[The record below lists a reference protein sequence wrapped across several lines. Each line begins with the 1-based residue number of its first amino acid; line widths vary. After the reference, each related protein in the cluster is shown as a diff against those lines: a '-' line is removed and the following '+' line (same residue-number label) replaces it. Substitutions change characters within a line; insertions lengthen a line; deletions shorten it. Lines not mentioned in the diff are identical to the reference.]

1 MGFIDKGGLEKIKKH
16 AYVSGTSTYIDDAL
30 QPFWNGAALLIP
42 TRVAPNLV
50 TLSGFLF
57 PLSIS
62 ILLVWHDPSMREPPP
77 IMYHAIGALCLCI
90 YQQLDAMDGKHA
102 RNTKQSSPLG
112 QLFDH
117 GVDSMVVVL
126 MNHIMSS
133 CLQLGSRQVSF
144 TLLCSF
150 TLNFYCGQWE
160 EYHTHVMTTN
170 FISIIGVTEGKR
182 IFLEK

>member
-1 MGFIDKGGLEKIKKH
+1 
-16 AYVSGTSTYIDDAL
+16 
-30 QPFWNGAALLIP
+30 
-42 TRVAPNLV
+42 
-50 TLSGFLF
+50 
-57 PLSIS
+57 
-62 ILLVWHDPSMREPPP
+62 
-77 IMYHAIGALCLCI
+77 
-90 YQQLDAMDGKHA
+90 
-102 RNTKQSSPLG
+102 
-112 QLFDH
+112 
-117 GVDSMVVVL
+117 